1 MGDCCSGDYFWCG
14 DTSDED
20 EETCR
25 NYSCPSGLRKTHSH
39 KCISDFLVCNGNIDI
54 EDGSDEENCETH
66 TCIEGYVKCG
76 DLKTCIEVKI
86 HFFNLTE
93 VETFQNYK

>member
-1 MGDCCSGDYFWCG
+1 MGDCCDYLFCG

-20 EETCR
+20 EDTCR
-25 NYSCPSGLRKTHSH
+25 NYTCLPGLTKTPSH
-39 KCISDFLVCNGNIDI
+39 KCISDIFICNGNIDI

-76 DLKTCIEVKI
+76 DLKTCVKVRI
-86 HFFNLTE
+86 NFLI
-93 VETFQNYK
+93 